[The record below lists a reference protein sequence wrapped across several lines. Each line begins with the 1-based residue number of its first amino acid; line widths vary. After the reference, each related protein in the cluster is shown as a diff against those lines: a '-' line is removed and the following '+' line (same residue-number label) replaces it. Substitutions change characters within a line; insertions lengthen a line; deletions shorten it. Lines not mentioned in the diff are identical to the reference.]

1 MNRMCTASDSALP
14 NLTLFQFFRTKFP
27 SARGS
32 VLNIHKI
39 HPIHTIYH
47 ILMTTAQIRMS
58 KGLNCRYE
66 PNVHSLKFGGAE
78 YGFGAAEFHSLSILS
93 NEIVLYTRKSV
104 AYTQNTP
111 YPNVQCTDLNEY
123 TL

>member
-1 MNRMCTASDSALP
+1 
-14 NLTLFQFFRTKFP
+14 
-27 SARGS
+27 
-32 VLNIHKI
+32 
-39 HPIHTIYH
+39 
-47 ILMTTAQIRMS
+47 MTTAQIQMS

-66 PNVHSLKFGGAE
+66 PNVYSLR
-78 YGFGAAEFHSLSILS
+78 FGAAEFHSLSILS